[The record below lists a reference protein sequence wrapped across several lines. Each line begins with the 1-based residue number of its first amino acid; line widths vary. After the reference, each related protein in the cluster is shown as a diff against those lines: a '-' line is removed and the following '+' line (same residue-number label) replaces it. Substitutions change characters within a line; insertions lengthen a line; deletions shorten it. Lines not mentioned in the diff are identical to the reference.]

1 MLKIGSK
8 VRFTYLKEAQKG
20 IVNGILTADYAAKAE
35 NYKGKVVDV
44 RSLKDHPVSNQT
56 LRYGNIK
63 GDRSENLITVELKNG
78 DTKAFYDGRMVNLKV
93 RKYAQP
99 TAAKGVRSRGRY
111 PLAAFYYYCSTTPLG
126 GGGKKNAGAFFPL
139 RLDLNK
145 ENTLEFLKVFV

>member
-44 RSLKDHPVSNQT
+44 RSLKQNPVSKQT

-63 GDRSENLITVELKNG
+63 GDRSENLVYVELKNG

-99 TAAKGVRSRGRY
+99 IAAKGVRSNGRY
-111 PLAAFYYYCSTTPLG
+111 PLAAFSIYVLALPRRLG
-126 GGGKKNAGAFFPL
+126 GGQKRAGRLL
-139 RLDLNK
+139 RFSLNK
-145 ENTLEFLKVFV
+145 ENTLGIIKVFV

>member
-20 IVNGILTADYAAKAE
+20 LVNGILTTDYAAKAE
-35 NYKGKVVDV
+35 NYKGKVVEI

-63 GDRSENLITVELKNG
+63 GDRSENLVTVELKNG

-93 RKYAQP
+93 RKYA
-99 TAAKGVRSRGRY
+99 
-111 PLAAFYYYCSTTPLG
+111 
-126 GGGKKNAGAFFPL
+126 
-139 RLDLNK
+139 
-145 ENTLEFLKVFV
+145 

>member
-44 RSLKDHPVSNQT
+44 RSLKQNPVSKQT

-63 GDRSENLITVELKNG
+63 GDRSENLVYVELKNG

-93 RKYAQP
+93 RKYTQP
-99 TAAKGVRSRGRY
+99 TAAKGVRSCGRY
-111 PLAAFYYYCSTTPLG
+111 PLAVFLFMSQHYPAG
-126 GGGKKNAGAFFPL
+126 WGVGKKRAGRFF
-139 RLDLNK
+139 R
-145 ENTLEFLKVFV
+145 

>member
-1 MLKIGSK
+1 MIEILFLFVMYMLVCSTETQEIDMLKIGSK

-93 RKYAQP
+93 RKYA
-99 TAAKGVRSRGRY
+99 
-111 PLAAFYYYCSTTPLG
+111 
-126 GGGKKNAGAFFPL
+126 
-139 RLDLNK
+139 
-145 ENTLEFLKVFV
+145 